1 MSTPDGERFDA
12 RSPVGRYWLLHGV
25 GFTVK
30 GPDGRTLGVVD
41 DVLSDSVRQR
51 AQRVTLRR
59 PGLGRLL
66 GRTTLLPSVVETVVP
81 ESKLFIVGAAQSAV
95 RVPARRAKR
104 RREVITR
111 VRAALTWVAA
121 ALARAGAALRP
132 AASWSR
138 RHSAAALG
146 LAADRA
152 RRGAHASA
160 RASAAAAARTRR
172 EAPRLAAWLAAR
184 SRSSSRATARSLRFL
199 GAATRVA
206 TARTAAGT
214 RVAAARTAAGTRVAS
229 SHLAAWARTTAR
241 ALGDLT
247 VLVAVFVSDTWRKA
261 AAAQTP
267 PPEDDTQETVR
278 PELEPQ
284 SDLDAPL
291 ARDATAKRPR
301 RPAAARSSSR
311 KPRT

>member
-25 GFTVK
+25 GFT
-30 GPDGRTLGVVD
+30 
-41 DVLSDSVRQR
+41 

-81 ESKLFIVGAAQSAV
+81 ESRLFIVGDTGGEA
-95 RVPARRAKR
+95 RVPARR
-104 RREVITR
+104 RERPGEVLTR
-111 VRAALTWVAA
+111 VRAAL
-121 ALARAGAALRP
+121 ARAGAAVARAGVALAAAAAALRP

-138 RHSAAALG
+138 QHGAVALG
-146 LAADRA
+146 LAARGA
-152 RRGAHASA
+152 RRGAQAGA
-160 RASAAAAARTRR
+160 RASSTAAARTRR

-184 SRSSSRATARSLRFL
+184 SRSSRYATERSLRSF

-206 TARTAAGT
+206 AARAAAGS
-214 RVAAARTAAGTRVAS
+214 RVAS
-229 SHLAAWARTTAR
+229 THLAAWARTAAR
-241 ALGDLT
+241 TLGDLT
-247 VLVAVFVSDTWRKA
+247 VLAAVFVSDTWRKA
-261 AAAQTP
+261 ATAQSSA
-267 PPEDDTQETVR
+267 PEEDTQETVR

-291 ARDATAKRPR
+291 ARDETAKRR
-301 RPAAARSSSR
+301 SAARSANR
-311 KPRT
+311 ERG

>member
-41 DVLSDSVRQR
+41 HVLSDSVRQR

-81 ESKLFIVGAAQSAV
+81 ESRLFIVGDTGGEA
-95 RVPARRAKR
+95 RVPARR
-104 RREVITR
+104 RERPGEVLTR
-111 VRAALTWVAA
+111 VRA
-121 ALARAGAALRP
+121 ALARAGAAVARAGVALAA

-138 RHSAAALG
+138 QHGAVALG
-146 LAADRA
+146 LAARGA
-152 RRGAHASA
+152 RRGAQAGA
-160 RASAAAAARTRR
+160 RASSTAAARTRR

-184 SRSSSRATARSLRFL
+184 SRSSRYATERSLRSF

-206 TARTAAGT
+206 AARAAAGS
-214 RVAAARTAAGTRVAS
+214 RVAS
-229 SHLAAWARTTAR
+229 THLAAWARTAAR
-241 ALGDLT
+241 TLGDLT
-247 VLVAVFVSDTWRKA
+247 VLAAVFVSDTWRKA
-261 AAAQTP
+261 ATAQSSA
-267 PPEDDTQETVR
+267 PEEDTQETVR

-291 ARDATAKRPR
+291 ARDETAKRR
-301 RPAAARSSSR
+301 SAARSANR
-311 KPRT
+311 ERG

>member
-12 RSPVGRYWLLHGV
+12 KSPVGRYWLLHGV

-81 ESKLFIVGAAQSAV
+81 ESKLFIVGATGSDV
-95 RVPARRAKR
+95 RVPARRRER
-104 RREVITR
+104 RRDVLAR
-111 VRAALTWVAA
+111 VRAVLARTGAALARAGA

-138 RHSAAALG
+138 QHGAAALT
-146 LAADRA
+146 LAAQGA
-152 RRGAHASA
+152 RRGAKAGA
-160 RASAAAAARTRR
+160 RASAATAARTRH

-184 SRSSSRATARSLRFL
+184 SRSSRHATARSLRSL

-206 TARTAAGT
+206 AARAAAGS
-214 RVAAARTAAGTRVAS
+214 RVAS
-229 SHLAAWARTTAR
+229 SHLGAWARTAAR

-261 AAAQTP
+261 AAAQRTS
-267 PPEDDTQETVR
+267 PEEDTEETVR
-278 PELEPQ
+278 PEAEPQ

-291 ARDATAKRPR
+291 ARDATATRPR